1 MTAILPLLEI
11 TAILTNKS
19 GEVHALRLVLVW
31 TGFKRDKVVGL
42 IEGSLFVKLLGVITR
57 KS

>member
-19 GEVHALRLVLVW
+19 GEVHALRLVRVW
-31 TGFKRDKVVGL
+31 TGFKRDKAVGL
-42 IEGSLFVKLLGVITR
+42 FEGSLFVKLLGVIT
-57 KS
+57 